1 MHSAHDEAV
10 ASHGSVRPRIVYT
23 SAPLMLARLLG
34 RDGERWTLELG
45 GERRAVEAAP
55 EVDPA
60 LLAEVLEQ
68 GGRVLVETLSSGAP
82 TIAGV
87 VQTRRAVTVNPDGEV
102 DLEVRAF
109 RVRADREVLLST
121 ARAFVQVKVQDVE
134 LYGSEVLTRARK
146 VARILGRLISLN

>member
-1 MHSAHDEAV
+1 MHSAHDEAA
-10 ASHGSVRPRIVYT
+10 ASHSSVRPRVVYT

-45 GERRAVEAAP
+45 GEPRSVEAAP

-68 GGRVLVETLSSGAP
+68 GGRVLVETAPSGAA

-134 LYGSEVLTRARK
+134 LYGNEVLTRARK